1 MTDGALAR
9 LRLARGWSQQELA
22 DEVAAKC
29 GWHPSGKWCGVSDR
43 AVRYW
48 ESGHMPTPRHVRALA
63 AALDRSADT
72 VLTAIEDDMRRRQ
85 LLIGAAAAGTQLGLG
100 GVRRVEDG
108 QGLHAEYLDLA
119 AAYPTTSPDELFDRA
134 RVLLNKFSRALRG
147 PMPSSGGRRQAQVDA
162 SGTASLAALVAT
174 FAGRPGE
181 AAAYSA
187 SARSLADESGI
198 RVVRGCA
205 LACAS
210 SLHSSVEGDGDPV
223 AALDLLDAAAPLL
236 GSNGLKAK
244 WVAMRQ
250 AGERALLKREHAA
263 FAALER
269 ADRTGEDDD
278 GEGFV
283 SRASLL
289 VGSGP
294 SWSVLTARVLTP
306 FGRTDEALGQ
316 INTAWAATCCN
327 VRRPA
332 MLNADVALVHV
343 LAAVDPE
350 PAAAAAIRSLDLSQ
364 ASGYRVG
371 VDRLRVIRLRM
382 PDPWADTDCVREL
395 DARLAAA

>member
-9 LRLARGWSQQELA
+9 LRLERGWSQQEFA

-48 ESGHMPTPRHVRALA
+48 EFGHMPTPRHVRALA
-63 AALDRSADT
+63 AALGCSADT
-72 VLTAIEDDMRRRQ
+72 VMTAIEDDMRRRQ
-85 LLIGAAAAGTQLGLG
+85 LLVGAAAAGTQLGLG
-100 GVRRVEDG
+100 GVRRGEDG
-108 QGLHAEYLDLA
+108 QDLHAEYLDLA
-119 AAYPTTSPDELFDRA
+119 AAYPTASPDELFDRA
-134 RVLLNKFSRALRG
+134 RVLLNRFSRALRG
-147 PMPSSGGRRQAQVDA
+147 SMRSSGTRRQAQVDA

-181 AAAYSA
+181 AAAYHA
-187 SARSLADESGI
+187 LALSLADESGI
-198 RVVRGCA
+198 RVARGCA
-205 LACAS
+205 LACAHH
-210 SLHSSVEGDGDPV
+210 LHDSIVGDADPT

-236 GSNGLKAK
+236 GSGGLKAK
-244 WVAMRQ
+244 WAAKRQ
-250 AGERALLKREHAA
+250 AQERALLKREHAA
-263 FAALER
+263 FTALDR
-269 ADRTGEDDD
+269 ADRMSEDDD
-278 GEGFV
+278 GEGLV
-283 SRASLL
+283 SRAGLFADWGRAPGLSA
-289 VGSGP
+289 
-294 SWSVLTARVLTP
+294 ARILAP
-306 FGRTDEALGQ
+306 LGRTDEALGELSP
-316 INTAWAATCCN
+316 ALVGPYRN

-371 VDRLRVIRLRM
+371 VDRLRAIRDRM